1 MKLSDC
7 DVERRIFNLYFL
19 DSPIINTFS
28 YATQQENLVSYLR
41 GRMVAPSSRLSLI
54 PRQLHLEPLP
64 TPICRFTPPARLP
77 PQTGLSFCPIPTRS
91 ISGVDCLHDE
101 HSHVIHIPTLRPV
114 QIPQLASN
122 RRSAFKRQGHLP
134 QHQAADHRLRSRA
147 ATGRLRRRKPHQTNL
162 AVTHRLRPRYGGCM
176 RIVEVW
182 TLKTGR
188 LNPPRP
194 LGVRAQRMGRKTLA
208 GAGQPRADAHG
219 RLERTAAY

>member
-1 MKLSDC
+1 MK
-7 DVERRIFNLYFL
+7 VRIINLYFL
-19 DSPIINTFS
+19 GSHRICTRFHLP
-28 YATQQENLVSYLR
+28 QQENASISIQVGGWWHRPRVSLWFL
-41 GRMVAPSSRLSLI
+41 GR
-54 PRQLHLEPLP
+54 LHIEPPP
-64 TPICRFTPPARLP
+64 TPICRFTLPARLP

-134 QHQAADHRLRSRA
+134 QHQAANHRLRSRA

-182 TLKTGR
+182 TLKTGSTE
-188 LNPPRP
+188 PSKAA
-194 LGVRAQRMGRKTLA
+194 GARAQRMGRKTLA